1 MTFRTYPGLPRAPQ
15 TYDPVVFQQLIDNL
29 QNYLQLSAR
38 ALAEDYV
45 LSNVT
50 QDKTVDLRTATIT
63 GITAANPGVAT
74 AAGHGFANDD
84 NVMIFGVLGMVEVN
98 ASIFAVKN
106 QATNTFELGTTNTSG
121 FTAYASGGIALASN
135 IAEIGGLLGALI
147 EDLQDVG
154 ALG

>member
-1 MTFRTYPGLPRAPQ
+1 MTFRNYPVLPRAPQ
-15 TYDPVVFQQLIDNL
+15 TYDPVVFQRLIDDL
-29 QNYLQLSAR
+29 QSYISLSAR
-38 ALAEDYV
+38 ALAEDYI

-63 GITAANPGVAT
+63 GITAASTGVAT
-74 AAGHGFANDD
+74 AAGHGFANDE

-121 FTAYASGGIALASN
+121 FTAYVSGGIAIASN